1 MALPAYLLDLPA
13 EEAARLIA
21 LDLLDRAAD
30 AARRLIDPTD
40 AVALHDF
47 RVAIRRL
54 RSGLRAYRPEIAC
67 AISGRLRRRLARL
80 ARATARSRDA
90 ETHLAWE
97 RAQAP
102 ALTPRQRVGLA
113 WHLEHLEH
121 ARRLADRRLV
131 RYALRRFPRLEAR
144 IRRRLER
151 YRLRIERDASRRQHE
166 AAAVLGSRIRKLA
179 GDLECRLAAVRTML
193 DEAPARRAHLA
204 AKRLRYLLE
213 PAGHEVGGVTE
224 LIRRLRD
231 LQEALAE
238 LRESRAQRAALL
250 GDLSRAAREHRRRL
264 DAALGADPLEIDA
277 GDDPRPGLLALAERQ
292 EEREAE
298 AFARLRSDWL
308 AGAADDFF
316 EAVARV
322 GRQIANRTACVA
334 SGGRQFVLQRV
345 PASARPFARADIE
358 QGWLPGLRL
367 IERVQPLAP
376 DRAATFRSSRPP
388 TGGEPS
394 TLEGEV
400 DAALFGT
407 IWPLTEGR
415 RLRKRRHVVSDYG
428 LEWDIDEYLDRD
440 LVLLEVD
447 IEELG
452 PGLPEWLQ
460 PYVVREVTGEGAFT
474 PRALA
479 R

>member
-1 MALPAYLLDLPA
+1 MALPDYLLDLPA

-54 RSGLRAYRPEIAC
+54 RSGLRAYRPEIGQ
-67 AISGRLRRRLARL
+67 AIPRPLRRRLAWL

-97 RAQAP
+97 RAQERV
-102 ALTPRQRVGLA
+102 LTPRQRVGLA
-113 WHLEHLEH
+113 WHLEHLERD
-121 ARRLADRRLV
+121 RRRADRRLV
-131 RYALRRFPRLEAR
+131 RYTLRKFPRLER
-144 IRRRLER
+144 RVRRRLER
-151 YRLRIERDASRRQHE
+151 FRLRIERDPSRRRRE

-213 PAGHEVGGVTE
+213 PAGQEVGGVAE

-231 LQEALAE
+231 LQEGLAE
-238 LRESRAQRAALL
+238 LRESRAQRTALL
-250 GDLSRAAREHRRRL
+250 AHLADAAREHRRRL
-264 DAALGADPLEIDA
+264 EAALGADTLGIAASE
-277 GDDPRPGLLALAERQ
+277 DPRPGLLALAERQ

-316 EAVARV
+316 EAVAIV
-322 GRQIANRTACVA
+322 GRRIAHRTACVA

-345 PASARPFARADIE
+345 PASARPFARAEIE

-376 DRAATFRSSRPP
+376 DRAATFRSRRPA
-388 TGGEPS
+388 TGNAPAA
-394 TLEGEV
+394 LEDEV
-400 DAALFGT
+400 DAAVFES

-415 RLRKRRHVVSDYG
+415 RIRKRRHVVADYG
-428 LEWDIDEYLDRD
+428 LDWDIDEYLDRD
-440 LVLLEVD
+440 LVLLEVAT
-447 IEELG
+447 EELG
-452 PGLPEWLQ
+452 AGLPEWLQ
-460 PYVVREVTGEGAFT
+460 PYVVREVTGEGEYT